1 MNQISEGR
9 KTAYYVGGGIM
20 VAGVLLFLSN
30 FVIIATG
37 VGHMSDFDYN
47 PMPGFIFRGLGG
59 MVLMM
64 VGNYVRAVGARGAAG
79 SGLILDPAQARED
92 LKPWAKTAGGLVK
105 DALDEVRTE
114 PDTIAVVKIRCP
126 KCKALND
133 EDAQFCKQCGAA
145 M

>member
-1 MNQISEGR
+1 VNRISEGR

-20 VAGVLLFLSN
+20 VVGVLLFLSN
-30 FVIIATG
+30 FLFIAAG
-37 VGHMSDFDYN
+37 PGNMSVFDYN
-47 PMPGFIFRGLGG
+47 PMPGLIFRGLGG
-59 MVLMM
+59 MVLMV

-79 SGLILDPAQARED
+79 SGLILDPEQARED

-114 PDTIAVVKIRCP
+114 PDTTTVVKIRCP

-133 EDAQFCKQCGAA
+133 EDARFCKQCGAA